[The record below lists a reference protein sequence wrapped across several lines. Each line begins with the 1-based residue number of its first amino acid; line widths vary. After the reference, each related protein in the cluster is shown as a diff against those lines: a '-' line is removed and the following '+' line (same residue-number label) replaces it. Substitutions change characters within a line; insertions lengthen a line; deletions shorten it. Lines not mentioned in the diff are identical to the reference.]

1 MINRKK
7 CLYLLKKYNVKDNLL
22 RHSLKVNEISMF
34 IGKKLKAKGEKI
46 DLELLECGSLLHD
59 IGKPLG
65 DKLRIDHIE
74 AGVKI
79 LTEESLNYII
89 PILTKHYIGEVNE
102 LRTWEEKIV
111 YYADKRVME
120 DKLVSIDERLDDL
133 EKRYPGLK
141 EIITKSEPKIKK
153 LEKEIFDKIS
163 VF

>member
-7 CLYLLKKYNVKDNLL
+7 CLYLLKKYDVKDNLL

-59 IGKPLG
+59 IGKRLG
-65 DKLRIDHIE
+65 DKLQVDHIE

-79 LTEESLNYII
+79 LIKEKLNYII
-89 PILTKHYIGEVNE
+89 PILTKHYIGAVNE

-120 DKLVSIDERLDDL
+120 DVLVSLDERLKDL
-133 EKRYPGLK
+133 KKRYPWLK
-141 EIITKSEPKIKK
+141 DIIKKSGPKIKRI
-153 LEKEIFDKIS
+153 EKEIFDKIE